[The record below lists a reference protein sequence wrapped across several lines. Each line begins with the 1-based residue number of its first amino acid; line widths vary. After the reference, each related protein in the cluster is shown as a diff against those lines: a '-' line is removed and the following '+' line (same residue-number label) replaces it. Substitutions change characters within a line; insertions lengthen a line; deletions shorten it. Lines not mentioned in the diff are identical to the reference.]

1 MLKYEAGGKKASYPQ
16 IVAGSSMIRIRY
28 LILLS
33 LVLAVSGCFAGRSY
47 LSLPGTDAIEEPVAI
62 LPVTPAHIIMP
73 ADSEEDYLEMAEETN
88 SILNTLAGR
97 RNSKLLG
104 PKKVLKILGKSNV
117 ETLHRILDDPGDHAR
132 VWKAERLAEMSKRL
146 EVEKIIRVKVEIM
159 MIFPSYTDIWGVGV
173 GAIAGRGKHWRGS
186 VDVSADL
193 FGMSPPRLIEYIRG
207 QKEFYGKIGMG
218 CLVQCIPFPYT
229 VGTTKIYALDR
240 AVREAISL
248 VLEEPT
254 EDNVDTDPVG
264 E

>member
-1 MLKYEAGGKKASYPQ
+1 
-16 IVAGSSMIRIRY
+16 
-28 LILLS
+28 
-33 LVLAVSGCFAGRSY
+33 

-62 LPVTPAHIIMP
+62 LPVIRAHIIMP

-88 SILNTLAGR
+88 SVLNTLAGG

-132 VWKAERLAEMSKRL
+132 VWKSERLAEMSKRL
-146 EVEKIIRVKVEIM
+146 EVGKIIRVKVEII
-159 MIFPSYTDIWGVGV
+159 MIFPVYTDIWNVGV
-173 GAIAGRGKHWRGS
+173 GAIFGRGKHWRGW

-193 FGMSPPRLIEYIRG
+193 FGMSLPRLIEYKRG
-207 QKEFYGKIGMG
+207 QKEFWGKIGVG

-229 VGTTKIYALDR
+229 VGTTKIHALDQ
-240 AVREAISL
+240 AAREAIAG
-248 VLEEPT
+248 VLKKPT
-254 EDNVDTDPVG
+254 EDHIDTNPVG